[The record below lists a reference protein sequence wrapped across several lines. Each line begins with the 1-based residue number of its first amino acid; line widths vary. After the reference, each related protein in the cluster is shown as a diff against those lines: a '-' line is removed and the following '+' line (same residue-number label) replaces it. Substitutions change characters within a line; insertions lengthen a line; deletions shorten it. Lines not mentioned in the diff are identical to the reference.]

1 MNNQESGRPISY
13 SVGGNRNSGI
23 SNDVGYSDFQS
34 PSTAH
39 TEEKHPYLGDLDP
52 ALAEEA
58 FQKDLESGK
67 FSHLA
72 FKEPTLE
79 PPKAPE
85 QTTVDDIVKTIEQ
98 PPREVPSEDIRPI
111 EPEPSIR
118 PIEPEA
124 PIRPIEPEESIR
136 PIEPAPEKDEPKIV
150 FPDLQEDEI
159 EQTIEANIPAEEPVL
174 KLDVEEQPKE
184 EPIPHVEPNIIS
196 APVAEEEEE
205 EPASVTEP
213 NPNRPVYDGT
223 VSILDR
229 YAQELT
235 AREYITDPAIGRKEE
250 VKQVI
255 MTLLTPEKSALLV
268 GKAGTGKTSIVEGV
282 AYRIQRHL
290 VPDAIADYK
299 IYKLNVTS
307 LLGKTESNG
316 QIESRVDLLV
326 KELAARPKT
335 ILFLDETHVLVN
347 KNGAENG
354 IDFAN
359 MFKAGLDRG
368 EIKMVGATTDEEYEQ
383 YILKDRAFL
392 RRFQKI
398 DVAEVDQKTCVEIL
412 MGTYPKIEKK
422 TGVHF
427 EYTDFVLERIMKFI
441 VDMTD
446 EYKRVYEISSRYP
459 DICLTILSNAFTYAL
474 FDNEHVCRIKH
485 IYKAVCNARN
495 VYPDAKKKAIEKFK
509 EDFADLIR
517 EENVDL
523 TDTD

>member
-1 MNNQESGRPISY
+1 MYENQGQGKPIKY
-13 SVGGNRNSGI
+13 QIGGNRSAIPVFSQPEPINEPIHPVVNESLEQLEETI
-23 SNDVGYSDFQS
+23 VERPVTPVYQEPVPVTQPVVEEVVSKPEES
-34 PSTAH
+34 
-39 TEEKHPYLGDLDP
+39 TEEKGIYNG
-52 ALAEEA
+52 
-58 FQKDLESGK
+58 F
-67 FSHLA
+67 
-72 FKEPTLE
+72 
-79 PPKAPE
+79 
-85 QTTVDDIVKTIEQ
+85 
-98 PPREVPSEDIRPI
+98 
-111 EPEPSIR
+111 
-118 PIEPEA
+118 
-124 PIRPIEPEESIR
+124 
-136 PIEPAPEKDEPKIV
+136 
-150 FPDLQEDEI
+150 
-159 EQTIEANIPAEEPVL
+159 
-174 KLDVEEQPKE
+174 
-184 EPIPHVEPNIIS
+184 
-196 APVAEEEEE
+196 
-205 EPASVTEP
+205 
-213 NPNRPVYDGT
+213 

-235 AREYITDPAIGRKEE
+235 SREYITDPSIGRDEE
-250 VKQVI
+250 IKQVI

-268 GKAGTGKTSIVEGV
+268 GKAGVGKTSIVEGV
-282 AYRIQRHL
+282 SYRIQKGM
-290 VPDAIADYK
+290 VPNALLGYK

-347 KNGAENG
+347 KDGGEGG

-368 EIKMVGATTDEEYEQ
+368 EIKMIGATTDEEYEQ
-383 YILKDRAFL
+383 YILRDRAFL

-398 DVAEVDQKTCVEIL
+398 DVVEADQATCVKIL

-427 EYTDFVLERIMKFI
+427 EYTDYVIERIMTFI

-459 DICLTILSNAFTYAL
+459 DICLTIVSNAFTYAL
-474 FDNEHVCRIKH
+474 FDNENVCRIKH

-495 VYPDAKKKAIEKFK
+495 VYEDAKKKSIEKFK
-509 EDFADLIR
+509 VDFADLIR

-523 TDTD
+523 TETE